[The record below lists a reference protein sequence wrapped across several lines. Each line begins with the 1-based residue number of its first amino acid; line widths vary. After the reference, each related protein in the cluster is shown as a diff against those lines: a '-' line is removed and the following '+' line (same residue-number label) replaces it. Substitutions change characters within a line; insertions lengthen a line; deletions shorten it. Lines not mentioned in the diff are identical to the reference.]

1 MKTFDAKWRT
11 AAAHARQATRREEE
25 APFGFAPRVAAR
37 AFESGVASLESAW
50 TRLLARLLTGAV
62 AVLLVC
68 VAAEWPHLRDSR
80 PLEPGIENAV
90 AQIVWSL

>member
-1 MKTFDAKWRT
+1 MKTFETKWQT
-11 AAAHARQATRREEE
+11 AAAHARQAARREEQ
-25 APFGFAPRVAAR
+25 APFGFAQRVAAR
-37 AFESGVASLESAW
+37 ACPTGPAALEFAW
-50 TRLLARLLTGAV
+50 TRLLARLLSGAV

>member
-11 AAAHARQATRREEE
+11 AAAHARQATRREEQ
-25 APFGFAPRVAAR
+25 APFGFVPRVAAR
-37 AFESGVASLESAW
+37 AFLSEPAPLDSVW
-50 TRLLARLLTGAV
+50 TRPLARLLAGAV

-68 VAAEWPHLRDSR
+68 VAVEWPHLRDSR